1 MFMHRVLVMMVL
13 SSGFLCG
20 MNRETQFFLALKKN
34 KTEDVK
40 SYLAEGMSVNAQLSY
55 RNFKGV
61 TPVMVTALY
70 DCNRTLELLLKQ
82 PSVLVDLRDKQWGDT
97 ALIMAARA
105 GHYRVVRQLLDV
117 GANRFLKN
125 KRRWTAYKEAYR
137 SPFYVY
143 APGYREDF
151 ERVIIDLE
159 IARQVQY
166 QEESERK
173 AIKL

>member
-1 MFMHRVLVMMVL
+1 MFIHRVVVMTVL

-20 MNRETQFFLALKKN
+20 MNREQQFFLALKKN

-40 SYLAEGMSVNAQLSY
+40 FYLAEGMNVNIQLSY
-55 RNFKGV
+55 CNFKGV

-70 DCNRTLELLLKQ
+70 NCNRTLELLLKQ
-82 PSVLVDLRDKQWGDT
+82 PGVLVDLRDKQWGDT

-105 GHYRVVRQLLDV
+105 GHYEVVHKLLDA

-125 KRRWTAYKEAYR
+125 KKQWTAYKEAYR
-137 SPFYVY
+137 SPFYLY

-151 ERVIIDLE
+151 EKVILDLE

-166 QEESERK
+166 KEKSERK